1 MTTAASR
8 TTIRLER
15 GAPSGVE
22 ARLLVVPL
30 AVLHVWALTDD
41 LVVTVAGDLG
51 RTEAESP
58 EAGR

>member
-1 MTTAASR
+1 MTIATSSR
-8 TTIRLER
+8 TLRLER

-30 AVLHVWALTDD
+30 AVPHVWALSDD

>member
-1 MTTAASR
+1 MTIATSSKTLR
-8 TTIRLER
+8 PER

-30 AVLHVWALTDD
+30 AVPHVWALTDD
-41 LVVTVAGDLG
+41 LVVTVAGGLG